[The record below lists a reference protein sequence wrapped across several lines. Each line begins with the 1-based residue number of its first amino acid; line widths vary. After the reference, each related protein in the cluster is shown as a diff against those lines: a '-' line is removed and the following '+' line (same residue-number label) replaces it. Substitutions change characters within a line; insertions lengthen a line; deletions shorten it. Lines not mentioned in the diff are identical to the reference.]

1 MDNPTLFVVAGPNG
15 AGKSSYSRI
24 IKENRIEFL
33 NPDEFVKNK
42 MSKGSSEIDAYKDFI
57 REVDKHI
64 EDKKTFAFE
73 TTLAGNRAIN
83 LMKKAK
89 DLGYDINLTFISL
102 ESKAM
107 HYERVSARVAKGGH
121 DVPKEM
127 IDRRFEDAYKNL
139 PQAIEL
145 SNRATIFN
153 NSSLG
158 RNEIMSIMEGVI
170 ERLNEKVITKPL
182 KNAFPDKALEVGSN
196 LSEDLESSIKMTL

>member
-1 MDNPTLFVVAGPNG
+1 MDKPTLYVVAGPNG

-24 IKENRIEFL
+24 IKENDYEFL

-42 MSKGSSEIDAYKDFI
+42 MSKGSSEMDAYKDFI
-57 REVDKHI
+57 REVDKRI
-64 EDKKTFAFE
+64 EDRKTFAFE

-83 LMKKAK
+83 LMSKAK
-89 DLGYDINLTFISL
+89 DLGYDIKLTFFSL
-102 ESKAM
+102 ESKEM
-107 HYERVSARVAKGGH
+107 HYERVSSRVAKGGH

-139 PQAIEL
+139 PKAIEL

-158 RNEIMSIMEGVI
+158 RNEMMTIREGVI
-170 ERLNEKVITKPL
+170 ERLNEKVITEPL
-182 KNAFPDKALEVGSN
+182 KNAFPEKSLEVGSN
-196 LSEDLESSIKMTL
+196 LSEGLTSSIKMTL